1 MVSYLM
7 AILAEQLFY
16 LFCEAALLLVAVL
29 CNRLSHILDGLLLLV
44 VKLGRN
50 FQVYLYIKVSLGLAF
65 KLLDALFAET
75 EGGSRLSSRRYLI

>member
-1 MVSYLM
+1 MPLPDS
-7 AILAEQLFY
+7 AEQLFY
-16 LFCEAALLLVAVL
+16 FFCESAFFLIAVL

-50 FQVYLYIKVSLGLAF
+50 FQIYLYIKVSLGLT
-65 KLLDALFAET
+65 LQVLDTLFTKT